1 VSRSLRLVVWLL
13 VVPLAAL
20 AQSPSERFIADARS
34 YISSRE
40 LDRADTALA
49 RALGSAAYVMDSV
62 NVFVWRG
69 ILQYVRGS
77 DSLARVNFRSA
88 LKLRQIVGVS
98 GLDQISPGLA
108 DIFDQEAR
116 AFRVYSASQ
125 LDQPAAWQSGPG
137 VAYPAELRR
146 RHVAGHALVRAI
158 VDTTGRV
165 EEPSFQVLEAPDSA
179 FDEPLRNMML
189 ASAFTPGR
197 VKGHPVRSEV
207 DLGFNL
213 NPPAPENP
221 TRLVGV
227 AREQLRIHHADS
239 ALALVAQA
247 LDSANQPSE
256 GERVYALLVQG
267 MAWSAKGKDSL
278 AAHSLDAGLE
288 GYHDLTARGIDLAPF
303 LKRLADSIRI
313 ARRGGGGTHTASP
326 FAGLTVVGIVD
337 EPPVLLSHPPIRYA
351 PEMQA
356 LRIGGTVIVE
366 ATLDTT
372 GRVLPATVKIVQSP
386 NPVFDAE
393 TKRVVLAA
401 LYRPARIHGRLARA
415 TIRQPVTFA
424 AY

>member
-1 VSRSLRLVVWLL
+1 MSRSRLLAVTLL
-13 VVPLAAL
+13 LALPPAPAV
-20 AQSPSERFIADARS
+20 AQSVSERFIADARS
-34 YISSRE
+34 YIASGKF
-40 LDRADTALA
+40 DRADTALS
-49 RALGSAAYVMDSV
+49 RAFASGAYVMDSV

-69 ILQYVRGS
+69 ILEHMRGS

-88 LKLRQIVGVS
+88 LKLRQVIGVS

-108 DIFDQEAR
+108 EIFEQEAR

-125 LDQPAAWQSGPG
+125 LDQPAAWRSGPG
-137 VAYPAELRR
+137 VAYPAVLRHR
-146 RHVAGHALVRAI
+146 QVAGHALVRAI

-165 EEPSFQVLEAPDSA
+165 EEQSLEVLEAPDSA
-179 FDEPLRNMML
+179 FNAPLRSMML

-197 VKGHPVRSEV
+197 LKGHSVRSEV

-221 TRLVGV
+221 TRLLGV
-227 AREQLRIHHADS
+227 AREQLRARHADS
-239 ALALVAQA
+239 ALTLVAQA

-267 MAWSAKGKDSL
+267 MAWSEKGKDSL
-278 AAHSLDAGLE
+278 ATRSIDAGLQ
-288 GYHDLTARGIDLAPF
+288 GYRDLTARGVDLAPF

-313 ARRGGGGTHTASP
+313 ARRGAHAASP
-326 FAGLTVVGIVD
+326 FAGLTVVGTVD
-337 EPPVLLSHPPIRYA
+337 EPPVLVSHPAIRYA

-356 LRIGGTVIVE
+356 LRIGGTVVVE

-372 GRVLPATVKIVQSP
+372 GRVLPASVKIVQSP

-393 TKRVVLAA
+393 AKRVVLAA
-401 LYRPARIHGRLARA
+401 LYRPAQIHGRPARA
-415 TIRQPVTFA
+415 TIRQPLTFA

>member
-1 VSRSLRLVVWLL
+1 VSRRLQLVVWLL
-13 VVPLAAL
+13 VFPFAAV

-34 YISSRE
+34 SISSGE
-40 LDRADTALA
+40 LDRADTALT
-49 RALGSAAYVMDSV
+49 RAFASAAYVMDSV

-69 ILQYVRGS
+69 ILEHMRGS

-125 LDQPAAWQSGPG
+125 LDQPAAWRSGPA

-179 FDEPLRNMML
+179 FNEPLRTMML
-189 ASAFTPGR
+189 AAAFTPGR
-197 VKGHPVRSEV
+197 VKGHPVRSVV

-221 TRLVGV
+221 TRLVGA
-227 AREQLRIHHADS
+227 AREQLHIHHADS

-278 AAHSLDAGLE
+278 AAQSLDAGLQ
-288 GYHDLTARGIDLAPF
+288 GYRDLTARGIDLAPF

-313 ARRGGGGTHTASP
+313 ARRSTHPASP
-326 FAGLTVVGIVD
+326 FAGLTVVGTVD
-337 EPPVLLSHPPIRYA
+337 EPPVLVSHPPIRYA

-401 LYRPARIHGRLARA
+401 LYRPARMHGRPARA